1 MSAMH
6 RQPML
11 RTLLAGLLLVAA
23 TAMLAGCGF
32 HLRQS
37 AQLPAGMQRVHL
49 AVSGG
54 GDLPRELARAI
65 EVSGTTVED
74 QSGPGI
80 AELRIPVAQFRTDA
94 LTMTGASRVGEYSVR
109 YHVEFDA
116 TDDAG
121 KVLVPRQSVDMSR
134 DFTYDAR
141 DAIGNSTQVE
151 EIRKS
156 LVRDMVQAMLFRL
169 QAVAEHPGAAQ
180 AAQEKAAANN
190 RVDGDHPAA
199 DDDNY

>member
-1 MSAMH
+1 MSAML

-11 RTLLAGLLLVAA
+11 RSLLKGLLVLAA
-23 TAMLAGCGF
+23 TAALAACGF

-49 AVSGG
+49 SVSGG
-54 GDLPRELARAI
+54 GELPRELARAI

-80 AELRIPVAQFRTDA
+80 AELQVPVAQFRTDS
-94 LTMTGASRVGEYSVR
+94 LTMTGTARVSEYSVR

-121 KVLVPRQSVDMSR
+121 KVLVPRQSIDMSR

-141 DAIGNSTQVE
+141 ESIGNETQVE

-156 LVRDMVQAMLFRL
+156 LVRDMVQAILFRL
-169 QAVAEHPGAAQ
+169 QTVAQHPGAAQ
-180 AAQEKAAANN
+180 AAQEKAAADNL
-190 RVDGDHPAA
+190 PAGA
-199 DDDNY
+199 ASSDDNY